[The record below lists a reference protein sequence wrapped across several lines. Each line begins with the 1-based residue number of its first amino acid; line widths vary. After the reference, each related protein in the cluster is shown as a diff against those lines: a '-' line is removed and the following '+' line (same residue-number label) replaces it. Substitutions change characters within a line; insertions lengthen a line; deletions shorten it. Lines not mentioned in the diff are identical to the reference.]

1 MTSDEIKKEESV
13 ESKGGETL
21 SGRTEARETR
31 KEKRRQGEKNNLSVH
46 PNSHI
51 KIGRHGAE
59 MIMTSDPEKDER
71 MLSQVGLPEGLTPAT
86 MEERLKVV
94 KKLIA
99 RSMGYQDDDLV
110 DVPDRIG
117 FNLTN
122 QAERD
127 VLFGVL
133 KLMTESDYKGTFKV
147 PSTEAQKPK
156 HNTKVKPKPDEAIK
170 ADTEGYQLKA
180 TQTHIGGA
188 YENIPTTPVL
198 IIGQS
203 DLVRAV
209 GYDPSISSDRERVAQ
224 AVVSLATKQNFLMWT
239 RFARDKKTGKVE
251 KRNGRTKFEVVSTF
265 SPVLNVNF
273 VAEKDKN
280 GKLVL
285 KYYEVSLA
293 PVFLDEISRE
303 YGAVNDGY
311 FLLIPEDANRE
322 IEEVHRKLFPYRVRV
337 SPTIQALCYWL
348 RLQVVDIQSRDRNP
362 FTKTKPSSVIVVK
375 YEDLCRQLNISESS
389 FRRNPSR
396 IRQVVEDGLLV
407 ARTIGYITEFSS
419 DDSLGEYQFVVNFDY
434 YPNRFKQDSQEET
447 HQEETSTPQ
456 EEQNELRQGTI
467 DF

>member
-1 MTSDEIKKEESV
+1 MTKENENRLQAEDEI
-13 ESKGGETL
+13 ETRGIS
-21 SGRTEARETR
+21 SGRTESPSRVR
-31 KEKRRQGEKNNLSVH
+31 KQGQEDDLNIPSKTN
-46 PNSHI
+46 I
-51 KIGRHGAE
+51 KIGRHGAD
-59 MIMTSDPEKDER
+59 MIMTSDPEKQER
-71 MLSQVGLPEGLTPAT
+71 MLSQVGLPEGMTPAT
-86 MEERLKVV
+86 IEERLKIV
-94 KKLIA
+94 KTLIA
-99 RSMGYQDDDLV
+99 RSMGYQDIDL
-110 DVPDRIG
+110 DKVPDRIG

-133 KLMTESDYKGTFKV
+133 KLMTDSDYKGTYKV
-147 PSTEAQKPK
+147 PSSEVLSREHKD
-156 HNTKVKPKPDEAIK
+156 NPKPVES
-170 ADTEGYQLKA
+170 DTNGYQLIA

-188 YENIPTTPVL
+188 YENIPSTPVL

-209 GYDPSISSDRERVAQ
+209 GYDPTISSDRERVAQ

-239 RFARDKKTGKVE
+239 RFSRDKNGKVE

-273 VAEKDKN
+273 VSEKDRN

-303 YGAVNDGY
+303 YGSDGDGY
-311 FLLIPEDANRE
+311 FLLIPEDCNRE
-322 IEEVHRKLFPYRVRV
+322 IEEAYKKLFPHRVRV

-348 RLQVVDIQSRDRNP
+348 RLQVVDIQSKERNP
-362 FTKTKPSSVIVVK
+362 FTKTKSSPVLVVK
-375 YEDLCRQLNISESS
+375 YEDLCRQLNISELS

-407 ARTIGYITEFSS
+407 AQTIGYISEFSS
-419 DDSLGEYQFVVNFDY
+419 DDSVGEYRFVINFDY
-434 YPNRFKQDSQEET
+434 YPNRFKQTSQESPQEET
-447 HQEETSTPQ
+447 PTPQ
-456 EEQNELRQGTI
+456 EDQDEPKQGTI
-467 DF
+467 QF

>member
-1 MTSDEIKKEESV
+1 MINDDTKRTDIDEAQV
-13 ESKGGETL
+13 ESR
-21 SGRTEARETR
+21 SGRTESQAINVR
-31 KEKRRQGEKNNLSVH
+31 KRQDELVH
-46 PNSHI
+46 PKTNI
-51 KIGRHGAE
+51 KIGRHGAD
-59 MIMTSDPEKDER
+59 MIMTSDPEKQER
-71 MLSQVGLPEGLTPAT
+71 MLSQVGLPEGMSPAT
-86 MEERLKVV
+86 IEERLRLV
-94 KKLIA
+94 KTLIA
-99 RSMGYQDDDLV
+99 RSMGYRDTDLEK
-110 DVPDRIG
+110 VPDRIG

-133 KLMTESDYKGTFKV
+133 KLMTESDYKGTHKV
-147 PSTEAQKPK
+147 PSSEIQKRKSDKNPI
-156 HNTKVKPKPDEAIK
+156 PKPEKAIEADSK
-170 ADTEGYQLKA
+170 GYQLIA

-188 YENIPTTPVL
+188 YENIPSTPVL
-198 IIGQS
+198 IISQS

-209 GYDPSISSDRERVAQ
+209 GYDPTISSDRERVAQ

-239 RFARDKKTGKVE
+239 RFARDKKGKVE
-251 KRNGRTKFEVVSTF
+251 KRNGRTKFEIVSTF

-273 VAEKDKN
+273 VSEKDKN
-280 GKLVL
+280 GKVVL

-322 IEEVHRKLFPYRVRV
+322 IEQAHKDLFPYRVRV

-348 RLQVVDIQSRDRNP
+348 RLQVVEIQSRDRNP
-362 FTKTKPSSVIVVK
+362 FTKTKSSPVLVVK
-375 YEDLCRQLNISESS
+375 YEDLCRQLNISELS

-407 ARTIGYITEFSS
+407 AQKIGYITEFSS
-419 DDSLGEYQFVVNFDY
+419 DDSVGEYRFVVNFEY
-434 YPNRFKQDSQEET
+434 YPNRFKQESQEPE
-447 HQEETSTPQ
+447 QEGTQTPG
-456 EEQNELRQGTI
+456 EGQNEPQQGTI